1 MKLSKKSEYALR
13 ALVCLASPESPAMLS
28 IQEIARR
35 ERAPKKFLEQ
45 VLLALNKAGVVQ
57 SIRGKAGGYAL
68 RGEPETISLGDIVR
82 AVDGPIAPLPC
93 ANRDT
98 PVKCSDCPS
107 LQHCWLQPLMLEVG
121 DAVNA
126 ALDRIT
132 LAEMC
137 RRAEQSRRSRRA
149 AQALMYEI

>member
-1 MKLSKKSEYALR
+1 MKLSKKGEYALR
-13 ALVCLASPESPAMLS
+13 ALVCLAAPDAPAMLP

-45 VLLALNKAGVVQ
+45 VLLALNKAGIVQ
-57 SIRGKAGGYAL
+57 SVRGKAGGYSL
-68 RGEPETISLGDIVR
+68 RTGPEAISLGDIMR
-82 AVDGPIAPLPC
+82 AVDGPIALLPC
-93 ANRDT
+93 ANRET
-98 PVKCSDCPS
+98 PVRCADCPS
-107 LQHCWLQPLMLEVG
+107 PEPCWLQPLMAEVG

-132 LAEMC
+132 LAEMS
-137 RRAEQSRRSRRA
+137 RRAVLSRRSRD